1 MQKINRKK
9 VLSSLFWRFAERCG
23 SQGVSLVV
31 SIVLARLLSPEDYG
45 TIALVTVFTTILQ
58 VFVDSGLGTS
68 LVQKKD
74 VDELDYSS
82 VFYFNLMLCVA
93 LYVGMFLLAPYIAAF
108 YEKPELVLV
117 VRVLSITVLISGLQN
132 IQQAYV
138 SRNLLFR
145 RFFFATLIGTIT
157 SAVVGIGMAYAGFGI
172 WALVGQQIS
181 NSAVNVIVLWATV
194 RWRPQKGFSLNR
206 LRALLKFGWKILAST
221 LLDTVYNNIRSL
233 IIGKIYSSE
242 DLAYYNQGKKFPYV
256 IVTNINS
263 SIDSVLL
270 PVMSNSQDNR
280 TRVKAMTRRAIKTS
294 SYIMWPL
301 MVGLAVCARPLVI
314 LLMTEKWLPCVPFL
328 QIFCFSYAFYPMH
341 TANLNAIKALGRSDV
356 FLKLEIIKK
365 IVGVTSILITVP
377 FGALAIA
384 MGMFVTTPI
393 NVLINSFPNR
403 ELLGYSFKEQFRD
416 LVPYIGLALFMGV
429 CIYPLQ
435 FLPILVPVMLLL
447 QIFIGMGIYLGGSY
461 MLHLD
466 VFEDILKMLK
476 AFRAADQR

>member
-1 MQKINRKK
+1 MQQINRKK
-9 VLSSLFWRFAERCG
+9 VLSGLFWRFAERCG
-23 SQGVSLVV
+23 SQGVSLIV

-82 VFYFNLMLCVA
+82 VFYFNLILCVT
-93 LYVGMFLLAPYIAAF
+93 LYAGMFLLAPCIAEF
-108 YEKPELVLV
+108 YGKPELILV
-117 VRVLSITVLISGLQN
+117 VRVLSITVIIFGLQN
-132 IQQAYV
+132 IQQSYV

-157 SAVVGIGMAYAGFGI
+157 SAVVGIGMAYAGYGI

-181 NSAVNVIVLWATV
+181 NSAVNVTVLWVTV
-194 RWRPQKGFSLNR
+194 RWRPRKGFSLKR
-206 LRALLKFGWKILAST
+206 LKGLLKFGWKILAST
-221 LLDTVYNNIRSL
+221 LLDTIYNNVRSL
-233 IIGKIYSSE
+233 IIGKIYSSA

-280 TRVKAMTRRAIKTS
+280 AKVKAMTRRAIKTS

-301 MVGLAVCARPLVI
+301 MVGLAVCARPMVI
-314 LLMTEKWLPCVPFL
+314 LLLTEKWLPCVPFL

-365 IVGVTSILITVP
+365 IVGVASILITVP
-377 FGALAIA
+377 FGVLAIA

-393 NVLINSFPNR
+393 SVLINSFPNKK
-403 ELLGYSFKEQFRD
+403 LLGYSFKEQFRD
-416 LVPYIGLALFMGV
+416 LIPYIGLSLFMGV
-429 CIYPLQ
+429 CVYPLQ
-435 FLPILVPVMLLL
+435 FLNASVLMVLIL
-447 QIFIGMGIYLGGSY
+447 QIIIGMAIYLLGSY
-461 MLHLD
+461 LLHLD

-476 AFRAADQR
+476 AFRSANC